1 MPRRNQP
8 PDHLPVQIRDHV
20 EVVRACREW
29 NIGRLFRL
37 INNLTE
43 EPAKFTVTHIGRRC
57 GLTPS
62 RVLEYMKDAH
72 QVTNVSIVERI
83 ADGLG
88 IPGERLGLVARPWEG
103 SGSAADLPNGSGL
116 WHPKTL
122 TPDDT
127 ERVVGAIHRPSRI
140 DSQVIDS
147 LANVL
152 AAQRRLED
160 DVGSAAVVV
169 PVSAQLD
176 ALKGMVVGARGAM
189 RPKLVGVTGQ
199 WALFAGWLTANLG
212 RFEVSQAWF
221 DRAAEWAAESG
232 DVSLSS
238 SVLSWKGH
246 LAYLTGQFGPMIGLS
261 QAARR
266 DPGVVIA
273 QRAYDAYQE
282 ARGHAL
288 VKNVVEAERC
298 LGEAEV
304 FTAEALG
311 RAEET
316 PPWAYYHTSP
326 GFYVMEHGWVLRYL
340 GRHDRKYNTLATE
353 YLAVG
358 LDELPV
364 EMQRSE
370 WAADYMYQLAVC
382 YLQSDEPNEAC
393 RRAAQAAEIANATG
407 AVQLIDKLVALH
419 AQLTKTW
426 PALPIV
432 SEFGELVTQEPSS
445 AANPDATT

>member
-1 MPRRNQP
+1 VPRRNQP
-8 PDHLPVQIRDHV
+8 PDHLPLSIRDHV

-29 NIGRLFRL
+29 NIGRLFRI
-37 INNLTE
+37 INNLSE

-72 QVTNVSIVERI
+72 QVTNISIIERI

-88 IPGERLGLVARPWEG
+88 IPGERFGLAARPWEESSSTAG
-103 SGSAADLPNGSGL
+103 PLDGSGL

-127 ERVVGAIHRPSRI
+127 ERLVGAIHRPSRV
-140 DSQVIDS
+140 DGQVIGS

-160 DVGSAAVVV
+160 HVGSAAVVV

-176 ALKGMVVGARGAM
+176 ALSGMVVDARGIL
-189 RPKLVGVTGQ
+189 RPKLVDVTGQ
-199 WALFAGWLTANLG
+199 WALFAGWLTANMG
-212 RFEVSQAWF
+212 RFDVSRSWF

-232 DVSLSS
+232 NVSLNSA
-238 SVLSWKGH
+238 VLSWKGH
-246 LAYLTGQFGPMIGLS
+246 LAYLTGQLGPLVGLS

-266 DPGVVIA
+266 NPGVVMA

-288 VKNVVEAERC
+288 TKEIIEAERC
-298 LGEAEV
+298 LGEAE
-304 FTAEALG
+304 TLAAQALE
-311 RAEET
+311 RPEET

-326 GFYVMEHGWVLRYL
+326 GFYVMEHGLVLRYL
-340 GRHDRKYNTLATE
+340 GLHDRKHNSLATG
-353 YLAVG
+353 YLTAG

-370 WAADYMYQLAVC
+370 WAADFMYQLAMC
-382 YLQSDEPNEAC
+382 HLQSDDPDEAC
-393 RRAAQAAEIANATG
+393 RRAIQAAEIANATC
-407 AVQLIDKLVALH
+407 AVRLVRKLESLH
-419 AQLTKTW
+419 AQLAKTW
-426 PALPIV
+426 PALSSV
-432 SEFGELVTQEPSS
+432 SELGEFVKE
-445 AANPDATT
+445 